1 MKQYKYR
8 ITRGKSLIILIFFSV
23 LCYYFTFRALDNH
36 SSLTIKHIIELS
48 PNAATYFLW
57 FSALFTMALALI
69 GLMGVLKSFQSPN
82 FVTLDENQ
90 ITAPKRPISNR
101 LVTIKYSD
109 ITECKIQEIS
119 GVRSVT
125 IHSPCE
131 KLNLAAPNFEH
142 KTDFDEIV
150 SILFQKMQRFQ

>member
-1 MKQYKYR
+1 MKQYKYQ
-8 ITRGKSLIILIFFSV
+8 IVSGKLLPILIPLSLVGCYFIFKALNNRKGLII
-23 LCYYFTFRALDNH
+23 NNM
-36 SSLTIKHIIELS
+36 IELS
-48 PNAATYFLW
+48 PNTATYFWW
-57 FSALFTMALALI
+57 FWALFTMTFVLL
-69 GLMGVLKSFQSPN
+69 GLSGLLKSFISPN
-82 FVTLDENQ
+82 FVTLDNNQ
-90 ITAPKRPISNR
+90 ITAPKSPLSSK
-101 LVTIKYSD
+101 LVSIKYSD

-150 SILFQKMQRFQ
+150 AILFQKMQRSQ